1 MRTLSF
7 PGYLESY
14 VLRLSGG
21 KTLAVKELAA
31 MAAKEPRL
39 VEPLLLWAVETGRSP
54 NLCRLLEDGSRMAR
68 ELGTLESLKRQQ
80 TLELA
85 LTSVDSPLGPEY
97 RKVWHSYL
105 VRANAPKRD
114 AQLKLEA
121 RRRVLELE
129 ATKSVSRYRMAKD
142 LGLNPGNL
150 HAYLAQGNASKLSLD
165 RALSLVDYL
174 EAA

>member
-1 MRTLSF
+1 MRTLGF

-21 KTLAVKELAA
+21 KTLAVKELASRA
-31 MAAKEPRL
+31 TREPRL
-39 VEPLLLWAVETGRSP
+39 VEPLLLWAVETGRSRS
-54 NLCRLLEDGSRMAR
+54 LHRVLGDGSRMAR
-68 ELGTLESLKRQQ
+68 ELETLESLERQG
-80 TLELA
+80 TLERALA
-85 LTSVDSPLGPEY
+85 SEDSPLGAEY
-97 RKVWHSYL
+97 QKVWRSYR

-114 AQLKLEA
+114 AELKLEA

-150 HAYLAQGNASKLSLD
+150 HAYLAQGKASKLSLE